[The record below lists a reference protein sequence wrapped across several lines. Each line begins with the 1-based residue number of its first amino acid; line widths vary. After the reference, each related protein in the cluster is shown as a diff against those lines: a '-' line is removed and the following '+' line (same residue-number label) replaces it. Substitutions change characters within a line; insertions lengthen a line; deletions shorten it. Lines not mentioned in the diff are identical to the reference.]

1 MAVVVNSGPLTVQ
14 ELLDKLTA
22 RHAAADAEVADLRD
36 RVAEL
41 TDALAAAER
50 ERDRW
55 IQARDTVVA
64 LVAEEHPDQAAG
76 AERPVTPAY
85 TQILAAFTGATGP
98 QRAKEICHV
107 LHVGTEPRHVEGMR
121 SKLKK
126 LTARGLLAEPS
137 PGLFTPARTNTQS

>member
-22 RHAAADAEVADLRD
+22 RHAAADAEVADLHE
-36 RVAEL
+36 RVAKL
-41 TDALAAAER
+41 TDALVAAER

-55 IQARDTVVA
+55 AQARDTVVA

-76 AERPVTPAY
+76 AERPVTPAD
-85 TQILAAFTGATGP
+85 TEILAAFTGAAEP
-98 QRAKEICHV
+98 QRAKEICHA
-107 LHVGTEPRHVEGMR
+107 LRLGTEPRHVEGMR

-137 PGLFTPARTNTQS
+137 PGLFALARTNTQP